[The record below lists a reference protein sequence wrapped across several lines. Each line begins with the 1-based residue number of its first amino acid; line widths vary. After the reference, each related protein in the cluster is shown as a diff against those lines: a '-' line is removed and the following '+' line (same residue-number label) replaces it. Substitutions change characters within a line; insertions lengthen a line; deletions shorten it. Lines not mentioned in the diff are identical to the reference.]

1 MTSSGFFSQTS
12 SLVFILF
19 SPLFRQAGGGLID
32 YLAIFQTEFRP
43 LSISTGLTR
52 IFIPFIFS
60 SFSNLDSLTRIFL
73 EGIYIVILTCTI
85 GVLFDYLG
93 STLYGASPVHG
104 SAACT
109 HPYTEVYLPLNHNCL
124 LK

>member
-1 MTSSGFFSQTS
+1 MTSLGFFSQTS

-19 SPLFRQAGGGLID
+19 SPLLRQAGGSLID

-60 SFSNLDSLTRIFL
+60 SFSNLEPQTSDS
-73 EGIYIVILTCTI
+73 
-85 GVLFDYLG
+85 
-93 STLYGASPVHG
+93 
-104 SAACT
+104 
-109 HPYTEVYLPLNHNCL
+109 
-124 LK
+124 